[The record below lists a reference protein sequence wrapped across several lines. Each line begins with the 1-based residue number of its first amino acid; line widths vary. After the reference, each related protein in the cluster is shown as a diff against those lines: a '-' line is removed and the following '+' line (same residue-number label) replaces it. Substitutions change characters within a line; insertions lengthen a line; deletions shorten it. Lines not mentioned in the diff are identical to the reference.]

1 MFSASSEHSRHGPG
15 SLRPDSYPAKLLP
28 DNELANI
35 FEWLRTLPPPP
46 P

>member
-1 MFSASSEHSRHGPG
+1 MFSASSEHSGTVPEAFA
-15 SLRPDSYPAKLLP
+15 LIPYPAKPLP